1 MKEVELSDNNK
12 KSVAILACMFITAMV
27 MLSALFIASEQQHKC
42 EGENCPICLCLEVT
56 ENTMHQI
63 GAVFIKAF
71 IISILITFTA
81 KLLREEK
88 KFIEERTLVGEKV
101 RLDN

>member
-1 MKEVELSDNNK
+1 
-12 KSVAILACMFITAMV
+12 
-27 MLSALFIASEQQHKC
+27 
-42 EGENCPICLCLEVT
+42 ENCPICACLEVT
-56 ENTMHQI
+56 ENTIHQI

-71 IISILITFTA
+71 VISILITFTA
-81 KLLREEK
+81 KLLKEEK